1 MNGVIFFDG
10 VCNLCN
16 ASVQF
21 VLRRDPRGY
30 FRFASL
36 QSNTAQE
43 LLRGVPGAP
52 EELATIVLLENGACY
67 TRSEAVL
74 RIARRLSGLWPALY
88 VFKLIPRFL
97 RDPIY
102 SFIARH
108 RYRWFGKRESCML
121 PEPGLRERFLS

>member
-1 MNGVIFFDG
+1 MHGVIFFDG

-74 RIARRLSGLWPALY
+74 RIARRLSGLWPTLY

-102 SFIARH
+102 NFIARH